1 MRRRFATALILLGI
15 LVPTIVGG
23 RDPRIAVIVHR
34 NRHEALDTAT
44 VARIFLRQQRF
55 WEDGSPVL
63 PINREAGSALRERF
77 SQRVL
82 GSPSE
87 QLASYWNAQYFHGVL
102 PPATLSSSQSIRRF
116 VASERDAIGYVE
128 ADAADDTVRVA
139 LVLD

>member
-1 MRRRFATALILLGI
+1 MRGRFATALVLLGI
-15 LVPTIVGG
+15 LMPAIAGG
-23 RDPRIAVIVHR
+23 GDPRIAVIVHR
-34 NRHEALDTAT
+34 DRHDSLDIAT
-44 VARIFLRQQRF
+44 VARIFLRQRRF

-63 PINREAGSALRERF
+63 PINREAGSALREQF

-82 GSPSE
+82 GAASE

-128 ADAADDTVRVA
+128 ADAVDDTVRIA
-139 LVLD
+139 LDLD

>member
-1 MRRRFATALILLGI
+1 MPRRLIAALALLGI
-15 LVPTIVGG
+15 LLPGMAGG
-23 RDPRIAVIVHR
+23 GGARIAVVVHPD
-34 NRHEALDTAT
+34 RHDALDIAT
-44 VARIFLRQQRF
+44 VARIYLRQRRF
-55 WEDGSPVL
+55 WDDGTPVL
-63 PINREAGSALRERF
+63 PVNREAGSTIREQF
-77 SQRVL
+77 SARVL
-82 GSPSE
+82 GSTSD

>member
-1 MRRRFATALILLGI
+1 VLFRS
-15 LVPTIVGG
+15 
-23 RDPRIAVIVHR
+23 
-34 NRHEALDTAT
+34 
-44 VARIFLRQQRF
+44 

-63 PINREAGSALRERF
+63 PVNREAGSALREQF

-82 GSPSE
+82 GAPSE

-128 ADAADDTVRVA
+128 SEAADDTVRIA
-139 LVLD
+139 LVLE